1 MKISDNGK
9 KLIIEFEGFRNDT
22 YDDGFGN
29 LTIGIGHC
37 ANDVYKGEHLTD
49 REVYA
54 LFYNDIARFE
64 ENVNKYDYK
73 YNWTQN
79 EFDALVSFAFNIGSI
94 DELVRYGDLSKSEIP
109 ARMLLYC
116 HAGAEVV
123 EGLQVRREKEVELY
137 KTPVAKT
144 KDISYYFNLI
154 AETLLGSF
162 GNGDEREK
170 KLGDDYKIIQESINV
185 LYDYLNKNI

>member
-9 KLIIEFEGFRNDT
+9 KLIIDFEGFRNDA
-22 YDDGFGN
+22 YNDGFGN

-37 ANDVYKGEHLTD
+37 APDVYNGEHLTD
-49 REVYA
+49 REVYS

-73 YNWTQN
+73 YKWTQN

-94 DELVRYGDLSKSEIP
+94 DELVRYGDLDKKDICD
-109 ARMLLYC
+109 RMLLYC
-116 HAGAEVV
+116 HAGFAVV
-123 EGLQVRREKEVELY
+123 KGLQIRRVKEVELF

-162 GNGDEREK
+162 GNGDDREK
-170 KLGDDYKIIQESINV
+170 KLGNDYKIVQESINV
-185 LYDYLNKNI
+185 LCDYLNKNI